1 MNVLFLTLLNIYNI
15 NEYTIYTDLLR
26 EFIKHGDSVYIVS
39 PTERKNNEKTYVI
52 KFSSCIILKPR
63 IGNVQKTNLIEKG
76 ISTITLERHIKKAID
91 QYWCNVKF
99 NLILYSTPPI
109 TLTNVINYI
118 RRRGGVRTYLLLKDI
133 FPQNSVD
140 LGMMSTIGLRGLL
153 YKYFRSKEKR
163 LYAISDRIGCMSEA
177 NLKYVLK
184 HNPEVSPEKVEICP
198 NSIEVIKNI
207 TYDDRNS
214 VRAKYDLPLNKKVF
228 VYGGNLGKPQSIP
241 FVIDSIS
248 ACKEIANAFFFIVG
262 DGTEYIKVSN
272 YIKNEKPG
280 NLKLLKQ
287 LPKDEYYNIVRA
299 CDVGLIFLDYRF
311 TIPNFPSRLL
321 TYMQAGVPVI
331 AATDSNTDIGKVITN
346 GGFGWS
352 CKSNSVND
360 FVALIDKICLL
371 EQEYLK
377 HIGNN
382 AIRYLKKHYNVKNT
396 YNTIIKVFS
405 NS

>member
-1 MNVLFLTLLNIYNI
+1 ML
-15 NEYTIYTDLLR
+15 
-26 EFIKHGDSVYIVS
+26 
-39 PTERKNNEKTYVI
+39 
-52 KFSSCIILKPR
+52 
-63 IGNVQKTNLIEKG
+63 
-76 ISTITLERHIKKAID
+76 
-91 QYWCNVKF
+91 
-99 NLILYSTPPI
+99 
-109 TLTNVINYI
+109 
-118 RRRGGVRTYLLLKDI
+118 
-133 FPQNSVD
+133 
-140 LGMMSTIGLRGLL
+140 
-153 YKYFRSKEKR
+153 
-163 LYAISDRIGCMSEA
+163 
-177 NLKYVLK
+177 
-184 HNPEVSPEKVEICP
+184 
-198 NSIEVIKNI
+198 
-207 TYDDRNS
+207 
-214 VRAKYDLPLNKKVF
+214 
-228 VYGGNLGKPQSIP
+228 
-241 FVIDSIS
+241 
-248 ACKEIANAFFFIVG
+248 FFFIVG